1 MRDARLRPDGYD
13 TSLLPRQNGA
23 AMRIVITG
31 GAGFLGRKLAQAILD
46 RGHMSDAGGVSR
58 EVTQIVL
65 VDIVEAR
72 DVADKRLRVIAGDL
86 SSERIVSS
94 VFDEPVHGVF
104 HLAAVVSGEA
114 EQNFDLGW
122 RVNVDATRAWLEAC
136 RHRAA
141 RPRFIFTSSVAVFG
155 GDLPERV
162 PDDQQ
167 LTPQSSYG
175 AQKAVGEMLVH
186 DYTRKGFI
194 DGRSLRLPTV
204 SVRPGKPNKA
214 ASSFASGIVRE
225 PLNGVAATCP
235 VPPDTRMWLTSPR
248 RVIENLIAGHEAP
261 ATAFAHSRSV
271 NVPGI
276 SVAVGDMVAALRRV
290 AGNEV
295 ADRVGWRVDP
305 AIERIVAT
313 WPRDFDA
320 RLGRSLGM
328 RSDDDYDAIVR
339 QYIADE
345 LDPSTTR
352 SQ

>member
-1 MRDARLRPDGYD
+1 
-13 TSLLPRQNGA
+13 
-23 AMRIVITG
+23 MRIVITG

-46 RGHMSDAGGVSR
+46 RGRMSDASGTQRDVSK
-58 EVTQIVL
+58 VAL
-65 VDIVEAR
+65 VDIAPAEGFDDPRIEV
-72 DVADKRLRVIAGDL
+72 VAGDL
-86 SSERIVSS
+86 GDERVMAS
-94 VFDEPVHGVF
+94 VFAQPVDSVF

-136 RHRAA
+136 RHRAR
-141 RPRFIFTSSVAVFG
+141 RPKFVFTSSVAVFG
-155 GDLPERV
+155 GRLPESV

-225 PLNGVAATCP
+225 PLNGIAATCP
-235 VPPDTRMWLTSPR
+235 VPKETRMWLTSPK
-248 RVIENLIAGHEAP
+248 RVIENLLAGHEA
-261 ATAFAHSRSV
+261 AASAFSTTRTV

-276 SVAVGDMVAALRRV
+276 SVAVGDIVAALRRV
-290 AGNEV
+290 AGDEV
-295 ADRVGWRVDP
+295 ANRVTWQVDP
-305 AIERIVAT
+305 AIERIVT
-313 WPRDFDA
+313 SWPRNFDA

-328 RSDDDYDAIVR
+328 RSDEDFDSVIR

-345 LDPSTTR
+345 TGNVAKR
-352 SQ
+352 

>member
-1 MRDARLRPDGYD
+1 
-13 TSLLPRQNGA
+13 
-23 AMRIVITG
+23 MRIVITG
-31 GAGFLGRKLAQAILD
+31 GAGFLGRKLARALLD
-46 RGHMSDAGGVSR
+46 RGRMTDASGATRDVSS
-58 EVTQIVL
+58 VVL
-65 VDIVEAR
+65 VDIAAAQGV
-72 DVADKRLRVIAGDL
+72 DDDRVSVVAGDL
-86 SSERIVSS
+86 ADEQVIGD
-94 VFDEPVHGVF
+94 VFAQPVNSVF

-136 RHRAA
+136 RHRAT
-141 RPRFIFTSSVAVFG
+141 RPKFVFTSSVAVFG
-155 GDLPERV
+155 GRLPDRV

-235 VPPDTRMWLTSPR
+235 VPRDTRMWLTSPR
-248 RVIENLIAGHEAP
+248 SVIENLVAGHEAP
-261 ATAFAHSRSV
+261 ATSFPHARSV

-276 SVAVGDMVAALRRV
+276 SVEVGEIVAALERV
-290 AGNEV
+290 AGPDV
-295 ADRVGWRVDP
+295 AARVNWQVDA
-305 AIERIVAT
+305 AINRIVAT

-320 RLGRSLGM
+320 RFGRSLGM
-328 RSDDDYDAIVR
+328 RSDPDFDTIIR

-345 LDPSTTR
+345 LPSPHAR
-352 SQ
+352 